1 MTMGQAGPITLGDLV
16 RQARERRGLTREDVA
31 DRAAPT
37 VSVETLRNV
46 ERGRVR
52 PYRQTLDALLDAL
65 HADEAERAAV
75 LAAWRRQTAD
85 VGPARD
91 TGLGTVDDADTAG
104 DTADRAAG
112 EFIDALPA
120 PLTPLLGRERE
131 EAAVAHLLRRPDVRL
146 LTLTGPGGVGK
157 TRLAQQ
163 IVAGLESAFADEVVT
178 VSLTALRDPALA
190 LPTIARALGL
200 REAAGQPA
208 DERLRAH
215 LRDKDLLLLLDNME
229 QVAGAGPALAALLG
243 ACPGVTALVT
253 SRAALRVR
261 GEHTFPVPPL
271 ALPVPADGADP
282 AAVARFPAVALFVQC
297 AQAVRP
303 SFALTAGNA
312 ADVVRICVRLDGL
325 PLAIELAAAR
335 VRLFSP
341 QALLTRLGRCLP
353 ELVDGARDLP
363 ERQRTLRAALAWS
376 YDLLAA
382 GEQALFARLGV
393 FAGATLEAVVAVCDP
408 DGTLDALDHVAS
420 LVDKS
425 LLARVEDENTGEPR
439 LSMLETVR
447 EYALERLDRGD
458 EAVAVR
464 LRFARHYLALAETAE
479 PELVG
484 PEQLVWL
491 TRLEV
496 EHDNLRAALALAREG
511 AGATPPTI
519 AREWG
524 ALGLRLVAALWWF
537 WLVHGYLGE
546 GRRWLEIMLATGAGD
561 GRDTDD
567 GAGGGATRGGP
578 SGTATRAKA
587 LKGAAILAREQGDD
601 GRAATWFD
609 ESLALSRAL
618 GDHKGV
624 AGTLNSMGL
633 MAQRQQAYARATA
646 LFEESLSVQRAVGNT
661 AGIAGALHNLG
672 LIAQARGEYARATA
686 LYEESL
692 SLKRAAG
699 HHGGIARSLGNL
711 GVMALMQGD
720 LAGAA
725 MLFRESLALKR
736 EAGDREGMATTL
748 VEMGTIAHAWEQPER
763 AARLL
768 GAAEGLRDAIGA
780 PQRSYVWPHH
790 EATVAAVRRELGA
803 AAFAAAWTEGRAL
816 PVARAIAEAET
827 LANIPAH
834 P

>member
-1 MTMGQAGPITLGDLV
+1 MGQAEPITVGALA
-16 RQARERRGLTREDVA
+16 RRARERRGLTREDVA
-31 DRAAPT
+31 GRAT
-37 VSVETLRNV
+37 LSVETIRNV
-46 ERGRVR
+46 ERGRAR
-52 PYRQTLDALLDAL
+52 PYRQTVDTLPDAL

-75 LAAWRRQTAD
+75 LAAWRRQ
-85 VGPARD
+85 PAAVDPVRD
-91 TGLGTVDDADTAG
+91 TGLGAVG
-104 DTADRAAG
+104 DTADRAPG
-112 EFIDALPA
+112 EFMDALPA

-163 IVAGLESAFADEVVT
+163 VVAGLESAFADGVVT
-178 VSLTALRDPALA
+178 VSLAALRDPALA

-200 REAAGQPA
+200 REAAGQPVE
-208 DERLRAH
+208 ERLHAH

-229 QVAGAGPALAALLG
+229 QVAGAGLSLAALLG
-243 ACPGVTALVT
+243 ACPGVVALVT

-271 ALPVPADGADP
+271 ALPTPADGADP

-312 ADVVRICVRLDGL
+312 ADVATICARLDGL

-335 VRLFSP
+335 ARIFAP
-341 QALLTRLGRCLP
+341 QALLARLGRCLP
-353 ELVDGARDLP
+353 ELVGGARDLP

-376 YDLLAA
+376 YDLLGA

-393 FAGATLEAVVAVCDP
+393 FVGGATLEDVAAVCDP
-408 DGTLDALDHVAS
+408 DGTLDALDCVAS
-420 LVDKS
+420 LINKS
-425 LLARVEDENTGEPR
+425 LLTRIEDEDTGEPR

-484 PEQLVWL
+484 PEQRVWL
-491 TRLEV
+491 ARLEA
-496 EHDNLRAALALAREG
+496 EHDNLRAALALAQEDM
-511 AGATPPTI
+511 GATTPTI

-524 ALGLRLVAALWWF
+524 AVGLRLAAALWWF
-537 WLVHGYLGE
+537 WLVHGYLSE
-546 GRRWLEIMLATGAGD
+546 GRRWLEVMLAQGAGD

-567 GAGGGATRGGP
+567 GAGGGASPGGP
-578 SGTATRAKA
+578 SGAATRAKA
-587 LKGAAILAREQGDD
+587 LKGAAILAREQGDE
-601 GRAATWFD
+601 GRAAAWFD

-624 AGTLNSMGL
+624 AGTLNSMGI
-633 MAQRQQAYARATA
+633 MAQRQRAYARATA
-646 LFEESLSVQRAVGNT
+646 LFEESVAVQRAVGNT
-661 AGIAGALHNLG
+661 AGIAGALNNLG
-672 LIAQARGEYARATA
+672 LIAQAQGQYARATA

-692 SLKRAAG
+692 ALKRATG
-699 HHGGIARSLGNL
+699 HQGGIAISLGNL
-711 GVMALMQGD
+711 GVVALMQGD

-736 EAGDREGMATTL
+736 EARDREGLATTL
-748 VEMGTIAHAWEQPER
+748 EEMGAIAHAWGQPER

-768 GAAEGLRDAIGA
+768 GAAARLRDAIGA
-780 PQRSYVWPHH
+780 SQRSDVWPHY
-790 EATVAAVRRELGA
+790 EATVAAVRRALGE
-803 AAFAAAWTEGRAL
+803 AAFAAAWAEGRAL
-816 PVARAIAEAET
+816 SLEQAVAAALAAERP
-827 LANIPAH
+827 PAGSGRGAG
-834 P
+834 